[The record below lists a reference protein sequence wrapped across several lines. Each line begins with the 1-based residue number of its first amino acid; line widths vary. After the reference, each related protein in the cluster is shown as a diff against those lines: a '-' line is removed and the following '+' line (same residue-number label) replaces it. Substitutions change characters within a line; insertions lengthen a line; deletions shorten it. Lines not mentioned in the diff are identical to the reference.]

1 VDDPLPAGFPLAVNF
16 LVAAAFFGPVAGGDR
31 LGLSFADGGAV
42 TNFPAH
48 LRCNISGQIFGRTPP
63 DAIVTC
69 FRSYINQIFRNNNTS
84 YTPVPVALMAAS
96 QYELPDN
103 SNRHRLGSTGRIFY
117 VKIVSS
123 LCFEINFSDRQE
135 ISTV

>member
-1 VDDPLPAGFPLAVNF
+1 MDDPLPAGFPLAVNF

-84 YTPVPVALMAAS
+84 YMPVPVALMVASSYLTTVTDIAWVQLVGFFMSRLLAAYALRLIS
-96 QYELPDN
+96 RTGKKFQQYN
-103 SNRHRLGSTGRIFY
+103 M
-117 VKIVSS
+117 
-123 LCFEINFSDRQE
+123 
-135 ISTV
+135 